1 MIDDGAPSPLTEAE
15 GRALLQTARATILAA
30 LGEAPAEIP
39 GAALPG
45 LDARHPVFVT
55 LHVAG
60 RLRGCIG
67 TLAGTEPL
75 RTAVADC
82 ARAAAFEDPR
92 FAPLGAGELQ
102 DLTLEVSVLGPR
114 RPLADPSALRLGEE
128 GLVVTAGGRS
138 GLLLPQ
144 VATEQGWDVAAF
156 LEATCRKAG
165 LPRTAWRDG
174 ARVERFA
181 AQVFRETAERPS

>member
-1 MIDDGAPSPLTEAE
+1 MIEDAAPAPLTEAE
-15 GRALLQTARATILAA
+15 GRALLSAARSAILAA
-30 LGEAPAEIP
+30 LGQQTPEAAGTAQAGVE
-39 GAALPG
+39 
-45 LDARHPVFVT
+45 ARRPVFVT

-67 TLAGTEPL
+67 ILAATEPL
-75 RTAVADC
+75 GRTVAEC

-92 FAPLGAGELQ
+92 FPPLRAEEIPA
-102 DLTLEVSVLGPR
+102 LTLEVSVLGPR
-114 RPLADPSALRLGEE
+114 RLLADPASLRLGEE
-128 GLVVTAGGRS
+128 GLVVTSGARS

-144 VATEQGWDVAAF
+144 VALEQGWGAVEF
-156 LEATCRKAG
+156 LEGTCRKAG

-181 AQVFRETAERPS
+181 AQVFRER

>member
-1 MIDDGAPSPLTEAE
+1 MIEDAAPAPLTEAE
-15 GRALLQTARATILAA
+15 GRALLSAARAAILAA
-30 LGEAPAEIP
+30 LGQETP
-39 GAALPG
+39 GAMEAAPVEVE
-45 LDARHPVFVT
+45 ARRPVFVT

-67 TLAGTEPL
+67 ILAATEPL
-75 RTAVADC
+75 GRTVAEC

-92 FAPLGAGELQ
+92 FTPLRAEEIPT
-102 DLTLEVSVLGPR
+102 LTLEVSVLGPR
-114 RPLADPSALRLGEE
+114 RPLGAPESLRLGDE
-128 GLVVTAGGRS
+128 GLVVTSGDRS

-144 VATEQGWDVAAF
+144 VAVEQGWGAVEF
-156 LEATCRKAG
+156 LEGACRKAG

-181 AQVFRETAERPS
+181 AQVFREP